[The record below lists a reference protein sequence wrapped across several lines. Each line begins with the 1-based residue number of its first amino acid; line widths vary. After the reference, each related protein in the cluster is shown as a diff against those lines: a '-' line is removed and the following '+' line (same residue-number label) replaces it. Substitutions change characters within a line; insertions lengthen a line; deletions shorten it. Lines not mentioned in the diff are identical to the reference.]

1 MRRSTSENYQNY
13 QNYQN
18 YPDLIRQLIT
28 LLAVVG
34 SFLVNVALNIFPP
47 YGLPLDAVYEKFY
60 KGVLII
66 PANYAF
72 GIWGLIYLGL
82 FTLAIYQFLP
92 YKTKDD
98 EFRKIGYLLVIAC
111 IFQSI
116 WLYLFLSRFF
126 VLSVVAMF
134 GILVPLMVIYHLL
147 RIGRKRISG
156 RKKLC
161 LHIPVSI
168 YLSWTS
174 VGTMVNVACVL
185 YFYGWNGWGLN
196 HQAWAI
202 IMLVLAATIA
212 TLITITC
219 NDIIYIYVTFW
230 TLIAIAIRQSNI
242 DLVRNLGIFLPII
255 CLLVALIK
263 RSRE

>member
-1 MRRSTSENYQNY
+1 MRQSTPDNYHNYQ
-13 QNYQN
+13 
-18 YPDLIRQLIT
+18 DLIRQLIT
-28 LLAVVG
+28 VLAVVG
-34 SFLVNVALNIFPP
+34 SFLVNIALNIFPP
-47 YGLPLDAVYEKFY
+47 YGLSLDAVYEKFY

-72 GIWGLIYLGL
+72 GLWGVIYLGL

-92 YKTKDD
+92 YKRKDED
-98 EFRKIGYLLVIAC
+98 LRKVGYLLVIAC

-116 WLYLFLSRFF
+116 WLYLFLSRFLT
-126 VLSVVAMF
+126 LSVLAMF
-134 GILVPLMVIYHLL
+134 ATLVPLMVIYSTL
-147 RIGRKRISG
+147 RIGRRRISG

-174 VGTMVNVACVL
+174 VATMVNVACVL

-196 HQAWAI
+196 HQVWAV
-202 IMLVLAATIA
+202 IMLVVAATIA
-212 TLITITC
+212 TLIIINC
-219 NDIIYIYVTFW
+219 NDIIYVYVTFW
-230 TLIAIAIRQSNI
+230 ILIAIAVRQSNI

-263 RSRE
+263 RSSD